1 MFKENTSQEF
11 RLKII
16 DETRKYFIEERNKNK
31 LMNKKYKQVCRV
43 LNYIKHFTSLVHSVH
58 WVITPHSKKSTPFFS
73 KVLLNLQTVQAPLTS
88 IFRQSPYIYI
98 YIYIYM

>member
-16 DETRKYFIEERNKNK
+16 DETRKYFIEETNKNK

-58 WVITPHSKKSTPFFS
+58 WVIIPHSKKSTPFFC
-73 KVLLNLQTVQAPLTS
+73 QGPLKSTNCS
-88 IFRQSPYIYI
+88 SPLPTPIFRQSPYIYI
-98 YIYIYM
+98 HIYL